1 MNQII
6 KSIFQIFILLLLLIS
21 NFAFAQT
28 GNAKG
33 ELIDYMNLLK
43 TKGVSKFI
51 SVTDGCVGCEVR
63 NCAAAKTI
71 SDAEGITLLYQSGE
85 DCKMVIFSDFS
96 DYFESDISDCSI
108 FEFIEANIPV
118 FKKQN
123 EYYDSLKPDRFVKP
137 ISPHHNYEII
147 SIDTDEIQF
156 TNYMVRDDKGHSKDL
171 RNQDWYKISETI
183 FEKVEL
189 LEKTIQE

>member
-28 GNAKG
+28 GKAKG

-51 SVTDGCVGCEVR
+51 SVTDGCVGCEVS
-63 NCAAAKTI
+63 NFDAAKTI
-71 SDAEGITLLYQSGE
+71 RDEESITLLYPIRE

-96 DYFESDISDCSI
+96 DYSELEISDCSI
-108 FEFIEANIPV
+108 FKFIEANIPV
-118 FKKQN
+118 LKNQN
-123 EYYDSLKPDRFVKP
+123 EYYNSLKPNLFFKP
-137 ISPHHNYEII
+137 ISPHHHYEII
-147 SIDTDEIQF
+147 SIDTQEIQYSL
-156 TNYMVRDDKGHSKDL
+156 YMVRDEMGHSKEV
-171 RNQDWYKISETI
+171 RNLDWYKLSENI

-189 LEKTIQE
+189 LKKTAK